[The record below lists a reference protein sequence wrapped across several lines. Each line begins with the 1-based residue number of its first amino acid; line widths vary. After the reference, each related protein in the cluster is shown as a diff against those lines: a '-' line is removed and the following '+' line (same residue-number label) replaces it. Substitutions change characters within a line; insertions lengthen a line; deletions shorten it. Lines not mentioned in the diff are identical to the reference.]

1 MSYSRGTRFAC
12 DLIRVGYCVSSLVD
26 ALATDESLCAIM
38 GAISQSTSG
47 LCILKVAVNLACSCR
62 ILFVVCV

>member
-1 MSYSRGTRFAC
+1 
-12 DLIRVGYCVSSLVD
+12 VSSLVD

-38 GAISQSTSG
+38 DAISQSTSG
-47 LCILKVAVNLACSCR
+47 LCILKIVVNLACSCR

>member
-38 GAISQSTSG
+38 DAISQSTSCVG
-47 LCILKVAVNLACSCR
+47 MLEVGVNLACEY
-62 ILFVVCV
+62 